1 MESQQLWL
9 IALVL
14 GVVSLALLIT
24 YLRGRAQ
31 SGTQYSGS
39 LVLDAVGQHRLRLLQ
54 NAFPSQTVL
63 AQVRLDTLLRV
74 VRSPDR
80 ERAQQRAAQ
89 HVVQFAVL
97 GIDGRP
103 EVLFE
108 SDSGGRRSSSNEKLL
123 RKKYALA
130 KVAGIPMVRIR
141 SNEDIASSAFRT
153 RVEHVIEKA
162 KLRGKGQH
170 VEPMNEANDT
180 AMPHS
185 VQAILPKRM
194 SKFAGAR

>member
-1 MESQQLWL
+1 MDAQQLWL
-9 IALVL
+9 IALGLGAVSVVL
-14 GVVSLALLIT
+14 GVM
-24 YLRGRAQ
+24 YLRGRAN
-31 SGTQYSGS
+31 SSTQYSGS
-39 LVLDAVGQHRLRLLQ
+39 MVLDAVGQHRMRLLQ
-54 NAFPSQTVL
+54 NAFPSQVVL

-74 VRSPDR
+74 VRAPNR
-80 ERAQQRAAQ
+80 EYAQQRAAQ
-89 HVVQFAVL
+89 HLVQFAVL
-97 GIDGRP
+97 GVDGRP

-108 SDSGGRRSSSNEKLL
+108 SETGGRRSSAKEKQL

-162 KLRGKGQH
+162 KQRAKGAS
-170 VEPMNEANDT
+170 VEPMNAANDT

-194 SKFAGAR
+194 NKFAEAR